1 MQGELATVL
10 TLKKLKDDEDGVKF
24 TAHLARVLIG
34 HDEDG
39 DEISTLIVDKVEDT
53 AGPQTVKRPRQPRRN
68 NACSWMCSSW
78 RSRRPPPAQSLQS
91 GDPGLIDADQ
101 IMAKAIDE
109 ARFRPRDVVGIE
121 DSPCRNHSGKAC
133 PGPPMLLG
141 RLIEALRSRAWFKRA
156 PYWTGAIQTRSH
168 QSIFGIESA

>member
-39 DEISTLIVDKVEDT
+39 DEIST
-53 AGPQTVKRPRQPRRN
+53 
-68 NACSWMCSSW
+68 
-78 RSRRPPPAQSLQS
+78 
-91 GDPGLIDADQ
+91 LIDADQ